1 MICKANIHMQQTL
14 KYTRVSRV
22 SPATIDLLIHERNK
36 GHSLRRLGRMLGVS
50 HEWVRQILAK
60 HNPSRVTFLAEST
73 VAVKLGYPTTWLIKL
88 RKEGIINPTK
98 PGGYWLYSEEQV
110 RQIPS
115 LIAEMRRC
123 ERCGEL
129 RPRGYQRF
137 CRECSQYRK
146 KNHYRSLNPEEKAK
160 HRERS
165 LAWRKANP
173 EKWEKIASRAQRKYR
188 DKRELSKQHK
198 IPI

>member
-1 MICKANIHMQQTL
+1 MQKTVG
-14 KYTRVSRV
+14 RSRINKV
-22 SPATIDLLIHERNK
+22 LTAAIVLLIHERNEGK
-36 GHSLRRLGRMLGVS
+36 SLRQLGQMFGGS

-60 HNPSRVTFLAEST
+60 HSPSRVTFLAERT
-73 VAVKLGYPTTWLIKL
+73 VAVKLGYSTTWLSKL
-88 RKEGIINPTK
+88 RKEGIINPIK
-98 PGGYWLYSEEQV
+98 PGGHWLYSEEQV
-110 RQIPS
+110 RKIPS

-129 RPRGYQRF
+129 RPKGYQRF

-146 KNHYRSLNPEEKAK
+146 KNHYRSLSPEEKAK
-160 HRERS
+160 HREKS

-173 EKWEKIASRAQRKYR
+173 EQWEKISSKAQRKYR
-188 DKRELSKQHK
+188 SKRALFRHHK

>member
-1 MICKANIHMQQTL
+1 MKRTL
-14 KYTRVSRV
+14 EHARTNRT
-22 SPATIDLLIHERNK
+22 SPATIELLIHERNSGK
-36 GHSLRRLGRMLGVS
+36 SLRQLGQMFSVS
-50 HEWVRQILAK
+50 HERVRQILAK
-60 HNPSRVTFLAEST
+60 HSPSRVTFLAQNT
-73 VAVKLGYPTTWLIKL
+73 VAAKLGYPVTWLIKL

-98 PGGYWLYSEEQV
+98 PGGHWLYSEKQI

-123 ERCGEL
+123 DQCGEL
-129 RPRGYQRF
+129 RPQGYQRF

-146 KNHYRSLNPEEKAK
+146 KHRYRILSPEEKAK
-160 HRERS
+160 HREQS

-173 EKWEKIASRAQRKYR
+173 EKWKKISSRAQRKYR
-188 DKRELSKQHK
+188 GKRELSRYSK